1 MVVNGATKAD
11 DIEHLA
17 GAAAAHRRAR
27 SYEGAGPAR
36 LAGAEGG
43 GGAGAARAGRRAAR
57 LHDRRRVRDRRR
69 ARPGSAAPAIPAR
82 TASKYRSSRAT
93 PELVAT
99 LLADQDEV
107 KPIGLGARDSL
118 RLEAGL
124 PLYGHDLDQH
134 TTPVEADLTF
144 ALSKRRRAEGGFP
157 GWPAHREGTGAGRD
171 PQARRPRRRGA
182 PAGPRG
188 RAGARRRGQ

>member
-1 MVVNGATKAD
+1 MT
-11 DIEHLA
+11 
-17 GAAAAHRRAR
+17 
-27 SYEGAGPAR
+27 
-36 LAGAEGG
+36 
-43 GGAGAARAGRRAAR
+43 GGAFEIGG
-57 LHDRRRVRDRRR
+57 

-82 TASKYRSSRAT
+82 TGSRSRSSRAT
-93 PELVAT
+93 RAVAT

-134 TTPVEADLTF
+134 STPVEADLTF

-157 GWPAHREGTGAGRD
+157 AGTGSRRSWRK
-171 PQARRPRRRGA
+171 ARSA
-182 PAGPRG
+182 SAS
-188 RAGARRRGQ
+188 A